1 MESDAEPLAQRGLA
15 PGPTVR
21 VTVGLDDGAHGSAFG
36 HAAPDPE
43 AHAAAGEHVHHGEVL
58 GQPQR
63 MPHRRDVE
71 ATAHLQPLGLVC
83 EVEGQHQNVRDALV
97 ALALE
102 MVLGEPERVV
112 PAAVEQARQIA
123 RLGVGGDEALVRKHA
138 AVHGGAAVA
147 DVVHV
152 QVAGVQA
159 VELGDH
165 GPPSTPPYHIRAGP
179 VASVSARSATPSAH
193 AAGPTWEGW
202 GKACGYSNSFR

>member
-1 MESDAEPLAQRGLA
+1 
-15 PGPTVR
+15 
-21 VTVGLDDGAHGSAFG
+21 
-36 HAAPDPE
+36 
-43 AHAAAGEHVHHGEVL
+43 
-58 GQPQR
+58 
-63 MPHRRDVE
+63 
-71 ATAHLQPLGLVC
+71 QPLGLVC

-123 RLGVGGDEALVRKHA
+123 RLGIGGDEALVRKYA

-179 VASVSARSATPSAH
+179 VASVSARSATPRRTPLSWGKGFRNGLIRWGA
-193 AAGPTWEGW
+193 PTWPPYPP
-202 GKACGYSNSFR
+202 AATRTA

>member
-1 MESDAEPLAQRGLA
+1 
-15 PGPTVR
+15 
-21 VTVGLDDGAHGSAFG
+21 
-36 HAAPDPE
+36 
-43 AHAAAGEHVHHGEVL
+43 
-58 GQPQR
+58 
-63 MPHRRDVE
+63 
-71 ATAHLQPLGLVC
+71 QPLGLVC

-123 RLGVGGDEALVRKHA
+123 RLGIGGDEALVRKYA

-202 GKACGYSNSFR
+202 GKASRDGLIRWGPRHGPPYPPAATRTASGRSRRPSRGSPGRSGAGGRRNRRSAACWSDGRGRAMPGRNPRSRRSRRSCAATR